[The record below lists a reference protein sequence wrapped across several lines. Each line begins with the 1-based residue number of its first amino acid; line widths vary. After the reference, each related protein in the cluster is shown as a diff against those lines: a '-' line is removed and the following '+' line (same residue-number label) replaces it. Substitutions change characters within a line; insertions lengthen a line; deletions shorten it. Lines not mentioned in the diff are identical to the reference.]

1 MELVP
6 PTAVDPGLKKDNS
19 LPQLKVE
26 LESLQSQ
33 HAWRISET
41 GEILH
46 VYHAKTVENV
56 YDLRRFFTSLSN
68 FIQFQHSSMISG
80 ASAHRWIQW
89 LMLEEPTGCHCG
101 EAHHSGATLS
111 VKKNMAQLWPLEKH
125 RWLLYTPWNEIFE
138 DTPDIY
144 RLIKMYCTSGYLFQ
158 TSLSCMLHAKFP
170 GTTSRTKLDL
180 ETSIRA
186 FNVIQWF
193 GMV

>member
-1 MELVP
+1 MVKPWNWRNPSCLSCRDCRECLW
-6 PTAVDPGLKKDNS
+6 
-19 LPQLKVE
+19 
-26 LESLQSQ
+26 LED
-33 HAWRISET
+33 I
-41 GEILH
+41 
-46 VYHAKTVENV
+46 
-56 YDLRRFFTSLSN
+56 FTSLSI
-68 FIQFQHSSMISG
+68 FIHFQHSSMISG

-111 VKKNMAQLWPLEKH
+111 VKKNMAQFWPLEKH
-125 RWLLYTPWNEIFE
+125 RWLLCTPRNEMFE

-170 GTTSRTKLDL
+170 GTTRRTKLDL
-180 ETSIRA
+180 ETSIYATSIHA
-186 FNVIQWF
+186 FNVILWF